1 MLNNEK
7 LVRVAVKR
15 LVKEKKQHDEKF
27 NQISNDITTTKERM
41 RKNRKKMDL
50 IQNK

>member
-15 LVKEKKQHDEKF
+15 LIKEKKQHDEKF
-27 NQISNDITTTKERM
+27 NQVSNDITTTKERM
-41 RKNRKKMDL
+41 SENRKNFDIL
-50 IQNK
+50 